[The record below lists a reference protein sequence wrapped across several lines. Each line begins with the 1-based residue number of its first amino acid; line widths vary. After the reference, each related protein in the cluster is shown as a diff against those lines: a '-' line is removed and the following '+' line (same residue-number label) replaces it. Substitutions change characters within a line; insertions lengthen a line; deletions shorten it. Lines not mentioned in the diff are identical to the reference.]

1 MARNKTYNKRNV
13 FIVFLCVTI
22 VASLLVGRL
31 SYLMIFRSK
40 DYAARAQD
48 LHERERPIKAP
59 RGLIYDTKGQIIATN
74 KPVSTISVIHAQIN
88 EPEQVIETL
97 SSKLG
102 LSQEYVR
109 KRVEKNSSLERIK
122 SNVDKEIADEI
133 RNMKLDGVM
142 VDEDYKRYYPY
153 NDLASKV
160 IGFTGGDNQ
169 GIVGLEVEYEK
180 YLKGIDGT
188 ILTLTTAYGVEIENA
203 AEERIE
209 PKPGNNLRISL
220 DINMQKYAEQAAKKV
235 LEAKGANNVKVIL
248 MNPQNGEINAMV
260 NVPEFDLN
268 NPFTLTENMTKD
280 IDVSLLSDENKQD
293 LLNQMWRN
301 ACLSDTYEPGSSF
314 KIVTSAAALETGV
327 VELDDKFFCPGYK
340 IVEDRRIRCHKAGGH
355 GSQTFYEGI
364 LNSCNPVFMEIG
376 ARTGIDNLYKYF
388 RQLGL
393 FKKTGVD
400 LPGEA
405 SSIMH
410 KKENVKPVELA
421 TISFGQS
428 FQITPLQLLVASSAV
443 VNGGRIVNPHLG
455 MEVINSEGKTI
466 KKLEYQERTNAI
478 SKETSETMKFLLEA
492 VVSDG
497 TGKRAYLP
505 GFRVGGKTATSEK
518 LPRSENKYISSFIG
532 FAPADNPQIIGLIL
546 IDEPVGIYYGGTV
559 AAPVIAEVFDNV
571 LPYMGVE
578 AKYTVEEKEEYD
590 IGTIIMPNLIN
601 LDKKEVKKTMNDL
614 DYKGEIYYLGEGEI
628 VVEQFPLMGE
638 KFDKSSDLILYL
650 Q

>member
-13 FIVFLCVTI
+13 LIVFLCVVI
-22 VASLLVGRL
+22 AASLLAGRL
-31 SYLMIFRSK
+31 TYLMIFRSK
-40 DYAARAQD
+40 DYAARAED
-48 LHERERPIKAP
+48 LHERERPIKAA
-59 RGLIYDTKGQIIATN
+59 RGLIYDRNGQIIATN
-74 KPVSTISVIHAQIN
+74 KPVSTISVIHAQVT
-88 EPEQVIETL
+88 EPEKVIEVL

-102 LSQEYVR
+102 LSTDYVR

-122 SNVDKEIADEI
+122 SNVEKEIADEI

-153 NDLASKV
+153 GDLASKV
-160 IGFTGGDNQ
+160 IGFTGADNQ

-188 ILTLTTAYGVEIENA
+188 ILTLTTAYGVEIKNA

-209 PKPGNNLRISL
+209 PKPGNNLKISL
-220 DINMQKYAEQAAKKV
+220 DVNMQKYAEQAAKKV
-235 LEAKGANNVKVIL
+235 LEAKEANNVKIIL
-248 MNPQNGEINAMV
+248 MSPQNGEIFAMV

-268 NPFTLTENMTKD
+268 EPFNLIESMTRD
-280 IDVSLLSDENKQD
+280 IETSVLSDKEKQD

-301 ACLSDTYEPGSSF
+301 ASLSDTYEPGSSF
-314 KIVTSAAALETGV
+314 KIVTAAAAIEEGV
-327 VELDDKFFCPGYK
+327 VDLDDQFFCPGYK
-340 IVEDRRIRCHKAGGH
+340 IVEDRRIRCHKVGGH
-355 GSQTFYEGI
+355 GSQTFYDGI
-364 LNSCNPVFMEIG
+364 LNSCNPVFMEVG
-376 ARTGIDNLYKYF
+376 ARLGIDNLYKYF

-393 FKKTGVD
+393 FNKTGVD

-410 KKENVKPVELA
+410 KKENVEAVELA

-428 FQITPLQLLVASSAV
+428 FQITPLQLLVAASAV
-443 VNGGRIVNPHLG
+443 VNGGKIVTPHLG
-455 MEVINSEGKTI
+455 MEVTNSEGNTI
-466 KKLEYQERTNAI
+466 KKLEYPEKTNVI
-478 SKETSETMKFLLEA
+478 SKETSETMKMLLEA

-532 FAPADNPQIIGLIL
+532 LAPADNPQLIGLVL
-546 IDEPVGIYYGGTV
+546 IDEPVGIYYGGTI
-559 AAPVIAEVFDNV
+559 AAPVIGEVFDNV

-578 AKYTVEEKEEYD
+578 ASYTEEEKEEYD
-590 IGTIIMPNLIN
+590 LGTIVVPNLLN
-601 LDKKEVKKTMNDL
+601 KDKNEVKKLLNDL
-614 DYKGEIYYLGEGEI
+614 GYMGEIYYLGEGEI

-638 KFDKSSDLILYL
+638 KIDKTSDLILYL

>member
-13 FIVFLCVTI
+13 LIVFLCVVI
-22 VASLLVGRL
+22 AASLLAGRL
-31 SYLMIFRSK
+31 TYLMIFRSK
-40 DYAARAQD
+40 DYAARAED
-48 LHERERPIKAP
+48 LHERERPIKAA
-59 RGLIYDTKGQIIATN
+59 RGLIYDRNGQIIATN
-74 KPVSTISVIHAQIN
+74 KPVSTISVIHAQVT
-88 EPEQVIETL
+88 EPEKVIEVL

-102 LSQEYVR
+102 LSTDYVR

-122 SNVDKEIADEI
+122 SNVEKEIADEI

-153 NDLASKV
+153 GDLASKV
-160 IGFTGGDNQ
+160 IGFTGADNQ

-188 ILTLTTAYGVEIENA
+188 ILTLTTAYGVEIKNA

-209 PKPGNNLRISL
+209 PKPGNNLKISL
-220 DINMQKYAEQAAKKV
+220 DVNMQKYAEQAAKKV
-235 LEAKGANNVKVIL
+235 LEAKEANNVKIIL
-248 MNPQNGEINAMV
+248 MSPQNGEIFAMV

-268 NPFTLTENMTKD
+268 EPFNLIESMTRD
-280 IDVSLLSDENKQD
+280 IETSVLSDKEKQD

-301 ACLSDTYEPGSSF
+301 ASLSDTYEPGSSF
-314 KIVTSAAALETGV
+314 KIVTAAAAIEEGV
-327 VELDDKFFCPGYK
+327 VDLDDQFFCPGYK
-340 IVEDRRIRCHKAGGH
+340 IVEDRRIRCHKVGGH
-355 GSQTFYEGI
+355 GSQTFYDGI
-364 LNSCNPVFMEIG
+364 LNSCNPVFMEVG
-376 ARTGIDNLYKYF
+376 ARLGIDNLYKYF

-393 FKKTGVD
+393 FNKTGVD

-410 KKENVKPVELA
+410 KKENVEAVELA

-428 FQITPLQLLVASSAV
+428 FQITPLQLLVAASAV
-443 VNGGRIVNPHLG
+443 VNGGKIVTPHLG
-455 MEVINSEGKTI
+455 MEVTNSEGNTI
-466 KKLEYQERTNAI
+466 KKLEYPEKTNVI
-478 SKETSETMKFLLEA
+478 SKETSETMKMLLEA

-532 FAPADNPQIIGLIL
+532 FAPADNPQLIGLVL
-546 IDEPVGIYYGGTV
+546 IDEPVGIYYGGTI
-559 AAPVIAEVFDNV
+559 AAPVIGEVFDNV

-578 AKYTVEEKEEYD
+578 ASYTEEEKEEYD
-590 IGTIIMPNLIN
+590 LGTIVVPNLLN
-601 LDKKEVKKTMNDL
+601 KDKNEVKKLLNDL
-614 DYKGEIYYLGEGEI
+614 GYMGEIYYLGEGEI

-638 KFDKSSDLILYL
+638 KIDKTSDLILYL